1 MNLELKC
8 YLSIKLI
15 SMGNLR
21 PSYKMQHNL
30 TVEGNHRQRFRD
42 TELVEK

>member
-1 MNLELKC
+1 MLPLYQT
-8 YLSIKLI
+8 YLY
-15 SMGNLR
+15 GDLR